1 MLFKKNNKFVRRL
14 YKIFFVIYFV
24 REGRGVCEKVFC
36 CFCLYNLFY
45 FCSCTADT
53 SGESYELTSENWHG
67 VLKGGAEVSLSFS
80 DNTAKLTL
88 KSGEDE
94 ITIDGLYV
102 IDENSFII
110 FNQEFKQSYNFD
122 YTVSGDKLTLGY
134 CGNQIEIE
142 KQVEN

>member
-24 REGRGVCEKVFC
+24 REGRGVCEKVFVC
-36 CFCLYNLFY
+36 IICFI

-122 YTVSGDKLTLGY
+122 YTVSGDKLTLSY

>member
-1 MLFKKNNKFVRRL
+1 MKT
-14 YKIFFVIYFV
+14 I
-24 REGRGVCEKVFC
+24 
-36 CFCLYNLFY
+36 
-45 FCSCTADT
+45 
-53 SGESYELTSENWHG
+53 
-67 VLKGGAEVSLSFS
+67 
-80 DNTAKLTL
+80 LTL
-88 KSGEDE
+88 IALAISVAAFSQSRLRAETYSYHYKVDGTWEEWSKNYVSNDIIVFDYSKDK

>member
-1 MLFKKNNKFVRRL
+1 MFVKKFFAVFVC
-14 YKIFFVIYFV
+14 II
-24 REGRGVCEKVFC
+24 
-36 CFCLYNLFY
+36 CFI

-53 SGESYELTSENWHG
+53 SGESYELTSESWHG